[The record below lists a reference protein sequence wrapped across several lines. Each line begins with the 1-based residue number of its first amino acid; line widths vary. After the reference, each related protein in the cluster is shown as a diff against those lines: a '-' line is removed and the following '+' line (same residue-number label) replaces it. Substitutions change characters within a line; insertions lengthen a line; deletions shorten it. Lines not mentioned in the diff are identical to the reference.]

1 MFESLREYADTHNIP
16 YSRVEDLTNKQEIYE
31 LIEKE
36 MNVIQRKLAN
46 YEKVR
51 KFTIL
56 DHSFS
61 LENGEITPSLKIRRQ
76 YVEERYKPL
85 IEAMYS
91 EN

>member
-1 MFESLREYADTHNIP
+1 LIVPDFESLREYADTHNIP
-16 YSRVEDLTNKQEIYE
+16 YNRVEDLTNKQEIYE

-76 YVEERYKPL
+76 
-85 IEAMYS
+85 
-91 EN
+91 